1 MDSQG
6 LDTTT
11 SVDEVSEVT
20 VRLATVRDGASLARS
35 LCLSTH
41 SLHICYVSK
50 MILFTIQR
58 D

>member
-1 MDSQG
+1 MDTQG

-11 SVDEVSEVT
+11 SVDEVSEVA

-41 SLHICYVSK
+41 SLHICYVSN
-50 MILFTIQR
+50 MILHNTT
-58 D
+58 